1 MAEKIHIIIQEKDMN
16 KLRALAFKNNLSCST
31 VADVIGLYY
40 VSIARKHEIKKED
53 LENPRETVFKI
64 RTQKNM
70 YRQEMQ
76 SPMTWYS
83 TCLYYYFNQ
92 NKLLK
97 EEREQLK
104 QINKKIAK
112 ELETRKDPN
121 ALYNQ
126 VIRMQYRANKELK
139 K

>member
-1 MAEKIHIIIQEKDMN
+1 MAEKIHIIIEEKDMQ
-16 KLRALAFKNNLSCST
+16 KLRSLAFRHNLSCST

-40 VSIARKHEIKKED
+40 VSIARKYEIKKDD
-53 LENPRETVFKI
+53 LENPKETVFKI

-76 SPMTWYS
+76 SPMIWYS
-83 TCLYYYFNQ
+83 TCIHYYFNQ
-92 NKLLK
+92 NKLDK